1 MSWEEVCSQSCSCCS
16 CCSSCRLW
24 RCRGIQNSMMN
35 HCSQHHSRSWRRF
48 CSHSSPCCDETNLQD
63 HRVHCWFVGTVH
75 WRIIILDSLG
85 CFYKNS
91 RTEYFQKIIFYKFNL
106 NSLVPVQRTVL
117 MISLSTRIKV

>member
-63 HRVHCWFVGTVH
+63 HRVHCWFVCTVH

-85 CFYKNS
+85 CFYKN
-91 RTEYFQKIIFYKFNL
+91 FFL
-106 NSLVPVQRTVL
+106 VQRTVL
-117 MISLSTRIKV
+117 MISLSTRIKVELSVLTSSCCWECFN